1 MIFITKDEIVN
12 YTTTPIDDVILTQ
25 SNAMLTSL
33 VGEIG
38 KKSTTNER
46 MEFGKYRHPKL
57 KNVRSHIPLIS
68 VDKVQTVTRTPFGI
82 EKETVDTSDVYVDEM
97 GYVDYLQPS
106 SLALMIFG
114 TPPSELLIDYTWG
127 WETVPEDLKFAAA
140 ALAQNLSKRG
150 TSGLTS
156 LTDFDVKLAFVND
169 SIVTSDI
176 RVIIARYKGV

>member
-38 KKSTTNER
+38 KTSTTNER

-68 VDKVQTVTRTPFGI
+68 VDKV
-82 EKETVDTSDVYVDEM
+82 
-97 GYVDYLQPS
+97 
-106 SLALMIFG
+106 
-114 TPPSELLIDYTWG
+114 
-127 WETVPEDLKFAAA
+127 
-140 ALAQNLSKRG
+140 
-150 TSGLTS
+150 
-156 LTDFDVKLAFVND
+156 
-169 SIVTSDI
+169 
-176 RVIIARYKGV
+176 